1 MVPFYR
7 TFKEQLPY
15 KKYMHLNWH
24 DVLYAAFYAVMFGSA
39 FYAIHTS
46 LVIPLTIKNV
56 SSEALDTINYM
67 YINGKNNE

>member
-1 MVPFYR
+1 MA
-7 TFKEQLPY
+7 L
-15 KKYMHLNWH
+15 M
-24 DVLYAAFYAVMFGSA
+24 YAVMFGSA

-67 YINGKNNE
+67 YINAKNNE